1 MDARPRISLDDRLRE
16 RYSRQIILPELGEE
30 GQERLAASS
39 VLLVGLGG
47 LGSPAA
53 LYLAAAGVGRLGL
66 VEFDRVDVSNLQR
79 QILYDSADEG
89 RLKLEVA
96 ADRLKA
102 LNPDLE
108 VVSVPERFAAGN
120 ALELVRDYDL
130 VLDGTDNFSARY
142 AVNDACVIARVP
154 NVHGAVQGF
163 EGQVT
168 VLAHP
173 DGPCY
178 RCLFPEAPPAGMMP
192 ACAEAGVLGVL
203 PGTIGL
209 LQATE
214 ALKLL
219 AGIGESLVG
228 RLVRFD
234 ALSSRFTEIRIAA
247 DPDCPVCGTRPS
259 IDRPAELPDHCAT
272 VPVSQED
279 QGMDELP
286 FSISVDEL
294 ATRRD
299 ENPAPVVLDVRLP
312 EELQIVSMPGDVLH
326 IPLHLLPN
334 RMSEL
339 DPSIEYAVLCHHGA
353 RSGQATQYLRAHGYV
368 GARNV
373 EGGIDRWSS
382 VIDPGLPRY

>member
-1 MDARPRISLDDRLRE
+1 MDARPRTTLDDRLRQ
-16 RYSRQIILPELGEE
+16 RYSRQIILPELGEQ
-30 GQERLAASS
+30 GQQRLADSS

-79 QILYDSADEG
+79 QILYNSADEG
-89 RLKLEVA
+89 CLKLEVA
-96 ADRLKA
+96 AERLKA

-108 VVSVPERFAAGN
+108 VVPIAERFAAGN
-120 ALELVRDYDL
+120 ALALVREYDL

-178 RCLFPEAPPAGMMP
+178 RCLFPESPPAGTVP
-192 ACAEAGVLGVL
+192 ACSAAGVLGVL

-219 AGIGESLVG
+219 AGIGETLVG
-228 RLVRFD
+228 RLLRFD
-234 ALSSRFTEIRIAA
+234 ALAARFTEIRIAA
-247 DPDCPVCGTRPS
+247 DPNCPVCGIRPS
-259 IDRPAELPDHCAT
+259 IDRPVELPDHCVTEA
-272 VPVSQED
+272 VGQED
-279 QGMDELP
+279 EGMGELP

-294 ATRRD
+294 ARRRD
-299 ENPAPVVLDVRLP
+299 EDPAPVVLDVRLP
-312 EELQIVSMPGDVLH
+312 EELRIVSIPGDVLH
-326 IPLHLLPN
+326 IPLHQLPG

-339 DPSIEYAVLCHHGA
+339 DPSLEYAVLCHHGV
-353 RSGQATQYLRAHGYV
+353 RSGQATKYLRAHGY
-368 GARNV
+368 GSARNV
-373 EGGIDRWSS
+373 EGGIDRWSL
-382 VIDPGLPRY
+382 VVDPGLSRY

>member
-1 MDARPRISLDDRLRE
+1 MDARPRTSLDDRLRQ

-30 GQERLAASS
+30 GQRRLADAS

-47 LGSPAA
+47 LGSPVA

-66 VEFDRVDVSNLQR
+66 VEFDRVDVSNLHR
-79 QILYDSADEG
+79 QILYDNADEG

-96 ADRLKA
+96 AERLRA

-108 VVSVPERFAAGN
+108 LVPIAARFTAGN
-120 ALELVRDYDL
+120 ALDLVRDHHL
-130 VLDGTDNFSARY
+130 VLDGTDNFSSRY

-173 DGPCY
+173 EGPCY
-178 RCLFPEAPPAGMMP
+178 RCLFPEPPPPGTVP

-219 AGIGESLVG
+219 AGIGEPLVG
-228 RLVRFD
+228 RLLRFD
-234 ALSSRFTEIRIAA
+234 ALASRFTEIRIAS

-259 IDRPAELPDHCAT
+259 IDRPVELPDHCGVEPAG
-272 VPVSQED
+272 QENE
-279 QGMDELP
+279 GMDELP

-294 ATRRD
+294 ARRRGA
-299 ENPAPVVLDVRLP
+299 NPAPVVLDVRLL
-312 EELQIVSMPGDVLH
+312 EELRIVSIPGDVLH
-326 IPLHLLPN
+326 IPLHLLPS
-334 RMSEL
+334 RISEL
-339 DPSIEYAVLCHHGA
+339 DPSLEYAVLCHHGE
-353 RSGQATQYLRAHGYV
+353 RSGQAAHYLRAHGYG

-373 EGGIDRWSS
+373 EGGIDRWSC
-382 VIDPGLPRY
+382 VVDPDLPRY

>member
-1 MDARPRISLDDRLRE
+1 MDARPRTSLDDRLRQ

-30 GQERLAASS
+30 GQKRLADSS
-39 VLLVGLGG
+39 VLMVGLGG
-47 LGSPAA
+47 LGSPSA

-79 QILYDSADEG
+79 QILYDNADEG

-108 VVSVPERFAAGN
+108 LVLIAERFAAGN
-120 ALELVRDYDL
+120 ALDLVRGYDL
-130 VLDGTDNFSARY
+130 VLDGTDNFPARY
-142 AVNDACVIARVP
+142 AVNDACVIAQVP

-178 RCLFPEAPPAGMMP
+178 RCLFPEPPPPEIAP

-219 AGIGESLVG
+219 AGIGETLVG

-234 ALSSRFTEIRIAA
+234 ALAMRFTEIRIAA
-247 DPDCPVCGTRPS
+247 DPGCPVCGASPS
-259 IDRPAELPDHCAT
+259 IDRPVE
-272 VPVSQED
+272 VPGDCGLEVAGEED
-279 QGMDELP
+279 EAMDELP
-286 FSISVDEL
+286 FSISVEEL
-294 ATRRD
+294 AHRRN
-299 ENPAPVVLDVRLP
+299 EEAAPVVLDVRLV
-312 EELQIVSMPGDVLH
+312 EELRIVSLPGSVLH
-326 IPLHLLPN
+326 IPLHTLPD
-334 RMSEL
+334 RISEL
-339 DPSIEYAVLCHHGA
+339 DSSLEYAVLCHHGN
-353 RSGQATQYLRAHGYV
+353 RSGQAAQYLRAHGYG

-373 EGGIDRWSS
+373 EGGIDCWSRVVDS
-382 VIDPGLPRY
+382 RLPRY